1 MSGCMRKS
9 DLGMRLVVEMQ
20 ASSISPIQYINFLPS
35 LLCHPRCC
43 QCCWQYLTWAT
54 SLHSTCVPPPHA
66 AAEVRT
72 VCYHNLPLKYV
83 HVQRMLA
90 PLEGDGHLAVYPHS
104 CLYPCRSG
112 DKAHWRSCKCY
123 YFAILLTHV
132 VLLGYSSLVPKPLV
146 QGYSC

>member
-1 MSGCMRKS
+1 M
-9 DLGMRLVVEMQ
+9 
-20 ASSISPIQYINFLPS
+20 ISLP
-35 LLCHPRCC
+35 
-43 QCCWQYLTWAT
+43 
-54 SLHSTCVPPPHA
+54 
-66 AAEVRT
+66 
-72 VCYHNLPLKYV
+72 KYV
-83 HVQRMLA
+83 HVKRILVA

-146 QGYSC
+146 QGYSCYFVNVCASCLDAGLLRRRVPSLSLTRAQEICNVLFWTNVISTLIKDCFTCTF

>member
-1 MSGCMRKS
+1 MRKS

-20 ASSISPIQYINFLPS
+20 ELHQYHQYNILTFYPPS
-35 LLCHPRCC
+35 MVTLGAADVTSNTSCELHHCTQPVCLLRM
-43 QCCWQYLTWAT
+43 L
-54 SLHSTCVPPPHA
+54 L
-66 AAEVRT
+66 VRT
-72 VCYHNLPLKYV
+72 VCYHNLPRKYV
-83 HVQRMLA
+83 HVKRILVA